1 MTFLRAGSPCW
12 LQQLPEQLFIMSK
25 PYEKSCESLNI
36 SRKQRE
42 LKWSPL
48 ECGWAVSVA
57 AFILSLAWN
66 FTLEKVSGSYG
77 GKVCRIVYREVVFNF
92 RLVNGCKG
100 LPGHSPY
107 LAPGYEFI
115 WFNPRW
121 VDGAASV
128 SVRVSLLAPW
138 LLGFPNI
145 IALVLLRLGF
155 CQVLY

>member
-1 MTFLRAGSPCW
+1 MAFLRAVSTRW
-12 LQQLPEQLFIMSK
+12 LQQLPEQLFIMGK

-48 ECGWAVSVA
+48 ECGGAVAVA
-57 AFILSLAWN
+57 AFVFSLAWN

-77 GKVCRIVYREVVFNF
+77 GKVCRVVYREVSNF

-128 SVRVSLLAPW
+128 SVRVSLLALW

-145 IALVLLRLGF
+145 VALVLLTLGF